1 MQFFINGAV
10 VATLVMVG
18 CVPPAESAP
27 QAGPST
33 QTDKAGD
40 TKACAMQFGG
50 HDVLQLT
57 ARADA
62 AIRTKDGFLD
72 VRSKSPSHEVEIWL
86 AREAKTVDEAV
97 GRVGDVIK
105 EEFKDFKVAKSTDLT
120 IGGTPAKRQVGTG
133 AEADDGDAG
142 QADVIVFKM
151 GEHIFVAC
159 THGEKLDATDH
170 EWLLTLVQ
178 GAKGP

>member
-1 MQFFINGAV
+1 MRLFINGAV
-10 VATLVMVG
+10 LATLVMVG
-18 CVPPAESAP
+18 RGPATPTYAH
-27 QAGPST
+27 
-33 QTDKAGD
+33 TDKDGD
-40 TKACAMQFGG
+40 TKACVMQFDG

-57 ARADA
+57 VPADA
-62 AIRTKDGFLD
+62 MIRPKDGFLD

-86 AREAKTVDEAV
+86 ARDAKTVDEAV
-97 GRVGDVIK
+97 GRVSEVIK
-105 EEFKDFKVAKSTDLT
+105 GEFKDLKVTKSTDLT
-120 IGGTPAKRQVGTG
+120 IAGTAAKRQVGAG

-151 GEHIFVAC
+151 GERIFVAC
-159 THGEKLDATDH
+159 THGEKLDAGDH